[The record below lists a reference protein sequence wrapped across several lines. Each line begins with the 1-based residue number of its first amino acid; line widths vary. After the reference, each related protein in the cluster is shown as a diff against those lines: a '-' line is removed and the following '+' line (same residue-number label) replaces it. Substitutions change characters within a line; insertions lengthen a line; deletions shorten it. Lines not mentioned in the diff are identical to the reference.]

1 MEIRAS
7 ESGPVL
13 FSHEI
18 PPLVVVLSRMGGPV
32 VQSFTILRIQDG
44 FCFYYWT
51 DSSILRERKG
61 KGAHQQRGN
70 NTKNMVWEKIQTE
83 TSFRHT
89 LLISSLLPRC
99 SQPALLQLCTCR
111 CAAKV
116 GPRGVTQQPAPHT
129 CHQRCLGTALVA
141 MPISPCVPLAD
152 GALQASAE
160 NQEPQFTSKL
170 LPHSLFI
177 RSKHRTLLFPAT
189 SPHFNHLQQSKSII
203 YMTYYLLHPTHS

>member
-1 MEIRAS
+1 MENWRG
-7 ESGPVL
+7 ESSVL
-13 FSHEI
+13 
-18 PPLVVVLSRMGGPV
+18 RK
-32 VQSFTILRIQDG
+32 
-44 FCFYYWT
+44 
-51 DSSILRERKG
+51 RKG

-70 NTKNMVWEKIQTE
+70 NTKNVVWEKIQTE

-99 SQPALLQLCTCR
+99 SQPALLQLCMCR

-141 MPISPCVPLAD
+141 MPISPCVSLGD
-152 GALQASAE
+152 GALEASAE

-170 LPHSLFI
+170 LPHLLFI
-177 RSKHRTLLFPAT
+177 HSKHCTLLFPAT